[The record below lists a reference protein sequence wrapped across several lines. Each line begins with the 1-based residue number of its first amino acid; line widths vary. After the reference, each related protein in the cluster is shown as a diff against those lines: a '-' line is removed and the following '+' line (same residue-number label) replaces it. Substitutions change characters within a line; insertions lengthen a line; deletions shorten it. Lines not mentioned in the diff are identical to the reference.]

1 MELPF
6 STPVVID
13 AKLDV
18 AECLHRL
25 DEAVIYESIISPW
38 AIFTS
43 RSAHPVAGT
52 VRGDKVILRWRT
64 FYSNSFQRLLRL
76 SAKPGP
82 MGCRL
87 SGEFSM
93 LRFAYVFS
101 AVWFGFLSIFAIVWT
116 VDLIRGQV
124 KPVGDATYWLNF
136 VPYLMLIFGY
146 ALLRFGLWLSSRTES
161 KLLQFVMKTVDGRA
175 ADAS

>member
-1 MELPF
+1 
-6 STPVVID
+6 
-13 AKLDV
+13 
-18 AECLHRL
+18 
-25 DEAVIYESIISPW
+25 
-38 AIFTS
+38 
-43 RSAHPVAGT
+43 
-52 VRGDKVILRWRT
+52 
-64 FYSNSFQRLLRL
+64 
-76 SAKPGP
+76 